1 MALILATDI
10 VCVRLCPQDILE
22 KIRECGSSVTY
33 YGGRVL
39 NNQSPEMSPMTKA
52 IMREIHS
59 DDNVCEVCQPNKCPH
74 SSKIFTSFC
83 GRGAADN
90 KHLGKDTKSPLFLLI
105 TNFTLESRRIS
116 RSHHAQE

>member
-1 MALILATDI
+1 M
-10 VCVRLCPQDILE
+10 RLSLCSRHARTQDILE

-52 IMREIHS
+52 IMREIHN

-74 SSKIFTSFC
+74 GSKIFTSFC
-83 GRGAADN
+83 GRGADN
-90 KHLGKDTKSPLFLLI
+90 KHLGKIEPIDRPSLFLFNHMYLPISYEITFNLI
-105 TNFTLESRRIS
+105 KF
-116 RSHHAQE
+116 

>member
-1 MALILATDI
+1 MISMIILFANAFIYVIDTHT
-10 VCVRLCPQDILE
+10 QDILE

-52 IMREIHS
+52 IMREIHN

-74 SSKIFTSFC
+74 SGKIFTSFC
-83 GRGAADN
+83 GRGADS
-90 KHLGKDTKSPLFLLI
+90 KHLGKPSGHPISVFFFLSLYFKHLI
-105 TNFTLESRRIS
+105 
-116 RSHHAQE
+116 